1 MISGI
6 IYSCQFLII
15 SADQPG
21 LAQQIMNESGYSM
34 DDLLAEQRRTGY
46 ESRKV
51 NPVIREAFREES
63 SECPECPECPE
74 CLRATTADELK
85 MFGGMCEECTS
96 F

>member
-1 MISGI
+1 
-6 IYSCQFLII
+6 
-15 SADQPG
+15 

-63 SECPECPECPE
+63 SECPECLNATSPE
-74 CLRATTADELK
+74 ELK
-85 MFGGMCEECTS
+85 VFGGLCEECTS

>member
-1 MISGI
+1 
-6 IYSCQFLII
+6 
-15 SADQPG
+15 
-21 LAQQIMNESGYSM
+21 M